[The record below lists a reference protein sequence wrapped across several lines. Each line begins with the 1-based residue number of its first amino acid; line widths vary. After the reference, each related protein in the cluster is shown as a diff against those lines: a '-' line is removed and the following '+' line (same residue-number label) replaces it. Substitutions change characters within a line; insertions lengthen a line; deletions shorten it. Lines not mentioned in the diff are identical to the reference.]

1 MRFFNLLTIVFPI
14 KSSPTWL
21 DKITL
26 SPKVLKAFDIEK
38 IYNTYEG
45 KRHVISFTRE
55 FPFVKISKRPYVCFR
70 YKTVYNVATSP
81 WDAIYK
87 VDCNLIEFC
96 KLLDISFSSF
106 AEAKMRT
113 AIDEG

>member
-1 MRFFNLLTIVFPI
+1 MPMKNTGMIELVLTNGN
-14 KSSPTWL
+14 
-21 DKITL
+21 
-26 SPKVLKAFDIEK
+26 KVLKAFDIEK

-45 KRHVISFTRE
+45 KRHVISFTYR
-55 FPFVKISKRPYVCFR
+55 FPFVKISKKPYVYFR
-70 YKTVYNVATSP
+70 YKTVYNLATSP

>member
-1 MRFFNLLTIVFPI
+1 MKTTGMIELVLTNGN
-14 KSSPTWL
+14 
-21 DKITL
+21 
-26 SPKVLKAFDIEK
+26 KVLGSFDLEK
-38 IYNTYEG
+38 IHNVEE
-45 KRHVISFTRE
+45 RSRLVFSFTYR

-96 KLLDISFSSF
+96 KLLDISFSSC